1 MRIALLLIFFP
12 LLTMGQKDSTSLD
25 ELDSIVFTQD
35 ELLWYVRNYH
45 PVAVQGKLLLQ
56 RGESEVRQARGGFD
70 PYLHG
75 DYNDKYFDDKN
86 YYNLLNGGL
95 KVPTWYGIELK
106 TGIDQNEGVF
116 LNPENNVPDGGLWYG
131 GVSVALGNGLFI
143 DDRRASLRQ
152 AQLFA
157 ASTFAEQQQL
167 MNELY
172 FDAIKSYWKW
182 AEAYN
187 NLEVYREAVELAQ
200 FRFESVKQSFI
211 LGDLPAIDTLEAKI
225 QVQNRQISRNEAELA
240 YQNARLELSNYLW
253 FENNTP
259 LILTDSI
266 RPPVYDNIIID
277 PIYSLDSLER
287 ALNQLQATH
296 PKMQLIDFKL
306 GNLDI
311 ERRLKAEKLKPTL
324 NLNYNFLTEPVNN
337 EFYNN
342 ISTENYKWGVGFSFP
357 ILLREERGA
366 FQVAKLKI
374 RETEM
379 EQRLTLYKLQN
390 DLQGLYNNQLN
401 LNQQVE
407 LYTDAVANY
416 NKLLSGERQKF
427 EIGESSLFL
436 VNSRETKTIEAELK
450 LIELIA
456 KNKIIEAELK
466 RATGYLFE
474 N

>member
-1 MRIALLLIFFP
+1 MRVIFLLLLFP
-12 LLTMGQKDSTSLD
+12 FLVYSQKDSISF
-25 ELDSIVFTQD
+25 EEADSAVFTQE
-35 ELLWYVRNYH
+35 ELLWYVKNYH
-45 PVAVQGKLLLQ
+45 PVAVQGRLLLQ
-56 RGESEVRQARGGFD
+56 RGESEVRQARGAFD

-75 DYNDKYFDDKN
+75 TYNDKYYDDKN
-86 YYNLLNGGL
+86 YYNILNGGL

-106 TGIDQNEGVF
+106 TGIDQNDGVF

-131 GVSVALGNGLFI
+131 GVSVALGNGLLI

-152 AQLFA
+152 AQIFA
-157 ASTFAEQQQL
+157 ASTYAEQQQL
-167 MNELY
+167 MNELF

-182 AEAYN
+182 VEAYN
-187 NLEVYREAVELAQ
+187 NLEVYENAVELAQ
-200 FRFESVKQSFI
+200 FRFESVKQSFV

-225 QVQNRQISRNEAELA
+225 QVQNREISRNEANLN
-240 YQNARLELSNYLW
+240 YQNASLELSNYLW

-259 LILTDSI
+259 LELTDSI
-266 RPPVYDNIIID
+266 RPPEYSNVNID
-277 PIYSLDSLER
+277 PVYSLDSLER

-296 PKMQLIDFKL
+296 PKMQLIDFEL
-306 GNLDI
+306 GRLDI
-311 ERRLKAEKLKPTL
+311 ERRLKAEKLKPKL

-379 EQRLTLYKLQN
+379 KQQLTLYKLQN
-390 DLQGLYNNQLN
+390 ELQGLYNNQLN

-416 NKLLSGERQKF
+416 NRLLNGERQKF
-427 EIGESSLFL
+427 NLGESSLFL
-436 VNSRETKTIEAELK
+436 VNSRETKTIAAQLK

-456 KNKIIEAELK
+456 KNKIIAAELK
-466 RATGYLFE
+466 RATGYLYE
-474 N
+474 